1 MKRFSHLA
9 FSQGGGG
16 FWANL
21 PHFCGYFINN
31 SKLFF
36 AHVGENFSISKP
48 EQNFKFSNFEGNF
61 LQINRKFTHLS
72 NLNKKCA
79 FTLAEVLI
87 TLGII
92 GVVVAMTLPTLIQD
106 YKKTV
111 IESRLAKFYSI
122 MNQAIE
128 RAEAD
133 YGDKTYWEDWQTIYV
148 ENEDGTKKAIPNIEY
163 FNKYFAPYL
172 SITKVDITSSS
183 KVIVYLADGSVASFG
198 PNSIQFWPVGND
210 FGGYLIDEDTGKLKN
225 NMEASGIKYFTFMF
239 SPKSTSEYHYN
250 LGVEP
255 YKVRWDGTKEML
267 LNDDAIGCK
276 ESVSNER
283 AYCAAL
289 IQHNGWKIPKDY
301 PLKF

>member
-1 MKRFSHLA
+1 
-9 FSQGGGG
+9 
-16 FWANL
+16 
-21 PHFCGYFINN
+21 
-31 SKLFF
+31 
-36 AHVGENFSISKP
+36 
-48 EQNFKFSNFEGNF
+48 
-61 LQINRKFTHLS
+61 
-72 NLNKKCA
+72 
-79 FTLAEVLI
+79 
-87 TLGII
+87 
-92 GVVVAMTLPTLIQD
+92 MTLPTLIQD

-111 IESRLAKFYSI
+111 IESRLAKCYSV

-267 LNDDAIGCK
+267 LNQF
-276 ESVSNER
+276 R
-283 AYCAAL
+283 
-289 IQHNGWKIPKDY
+289 
-301 PLKF
+301 